1 MHLNLYKDR
10 KFFIVYSQPYIH
22 PRSYVRQNVLQSS
35 FVSVFLNTASVMLIV
50 ENIDT
55 VGKGM
60 FAILTSF
67 GRTVTTMGYF
77 TYIMY
82 PIML

>member
-1 MHLNLYKDR
+1 VTKL
-10 KFFIVYSQPYIH
+10 QPSGILH
-22 PRSYVRQNVLQSS
+22 GSYVFT
-35 FVSVFLNTASVMLIV
+35 FVNTVSVMLLV
-50 ENIDT
+50 ENIKT

-60 FAILTSF
+60 FPMLTSF

-82 PIML
+82 PIIL